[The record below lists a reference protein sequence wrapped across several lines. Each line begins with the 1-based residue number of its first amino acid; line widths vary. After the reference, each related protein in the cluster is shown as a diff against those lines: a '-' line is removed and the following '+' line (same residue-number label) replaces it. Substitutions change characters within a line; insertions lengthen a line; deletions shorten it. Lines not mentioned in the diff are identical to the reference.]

1 MLADK
6 TLLGATLVV
15 TFLSGG
21 TVGYLARDARGAAPQ
36 RPYAVETVF
45 AHQLEALELQGYDKA
60 ELGEARVIYTDY
72 LDKYQL
78 WWNQFVESH
87 VDNLDRIDNKMAESL
102 KTLDERHRARA
113 DGKSAK

>member
-21 TVGYLARDARGAAPQ
+21 TVGYLARDTQGSGPQ

-45 AHQLEALELQGYDKA
+45 AHQLAELDLQGYDEA
-60 ELGEARVIYTDY
+60 ELEDARGIYGDY
-72 LDKYQL
+72 LDEYQV
-78 WWNQFVESH
+78 WWDQFVESH
-87 VDNLDRIDNKMAESL
+87 VDNLDRIDSRMADSL
-102 KTLDERHRARA
+102 QTLDERHRARTGE
-113 DGKSAK
+113 DTAK

>member
-21 TVGYLARDARGAAPQ
+21 TVGFLARDAQGTPPQ

-45 AHQLEALELQGYDKA
+45 AHQLDDLASQGYDKA

-72 LDKYQL
+72 LDKYQV

-87 VDNLDRIDNKMAESL
+87 VDNLDRIDSKMAESL
-102 KTLDERHRARA
+102 TTLDERHRAR
-113 DGKSAK
+113 GGGAKTK

>member
-21 TVGYLARDARGAAPQ
+21 TVGYLARDARGTAPP

-45 AHQLEALELQGYDKA
+45 AHQLDELELRGYDEA

-72 LDKYQL
+72 LDRYHV
-78 WWNQFVESH
+78 WWDQFVESH
-87 VDNLDRIDNKMAESL
+87 VDNLDRIDAKMAESL
-102 KTLDERHRARA
+102 EQLDARQRARTQK
-113 DGKSAK
+113 GGTK

>member
-21 TVGYLARDARGAAPQ
+21 TVGYLARDAQGTAPQ

-45 AHQLEALELQGYDKA
+45 AHQLDQLELRGYDQT
-60 ELGEARVIYTDY
+60 EIGEAREIYAGY
-72 LDKYQL
+72 LDEYHV
-78 WWNQFVESH
+78 WWDQFVESH
-87 VDNLDRIDNKMAESL
+87 VDNLDRIDEKMAESL
-102 KTLDERHRARA
+102 EQLDARHRARK
-113 DGKSAK
+113 GGGETR

>member
-21 TVGYLARDARGAAPQ
+21 TVGYLARDAEGVPPQ

-45 AHQLEALELQGYDKA
+45 AHQLEGLQLQGYDEP
-60 ELGEARVIYTDY
+60 ELGEARVIYADY
-72 LDKYQL
+72 LDKYQM

-87 VDNLDRIDNKMAESL
+87 VDNLDRIDTKMAESL

-113 DGKSAK
+113 AGSSSK

>member
-21 TVGYLARDARGAAPQ
+21 TVGYMARDAQGPAPA

-45 AHQLEALELQGYDKA
+45 RHQLDELRGRGYSDT
-60 ELGEARVIYTDY
+60 ELSEARDAYAAY
-72 LDKYQL
+72 LDEYQV
-78 WWNQFVESH
+78 WWDQFVESH
-87 VDNLDRIDNKMAESL
+87 VDNLDRIDARLAKHLEE
-102 KTLDERHRARA
+102 LDARHEAGAGGDAR
-113 DGKSAK
+113 

>member
-21 TVGYLARDARGAAPQ
+21 TVGYLARDSQGAGPQ

-45 AHQLEALELQGYDKA
+45 AHQLAELELHGYDEA
-60 ELGEARVIYTDY
+60 ELTEARGVYADY
-72 LDKYQL
+72 LDEYQV
-78 WWNQFVESH
+78 WWDQFVESH
-87 VDNLDRIDNKMAESL
+87 VGNLDRIDSRMAESPR
-102 KTLDERHRARA
+102 TLDERHRARTGEGA
-113 DGKSAK
+113 AK